1 MPAVDV
7 QSVLRE
13 GAGGNFQHHRGALAG
28 SVVVLLNAI
37 NDALAGRVI
46 HDPFP
51 AHGVRDGAA
60 LSGMLALGLD
70 SDRVLA
76 EDVELA
82 LGERLLVQLAAL
94 GRWCDGV
101 EDAGIGNAGFGVVR
115 NQLVPVSGHTDS
127 RIERPVF
134 HEISSLRPGKH
145 L

>member
-1 MPAVDV
+1 MVAGLLGILAEEDDPPRVDRAVHVVVPAVRV

-13 GAGGNFQHHRGALAG
+13 GAGGNFQHHGGALAG

-70 SDRVLA
+70 GYRVLA
-76 EDVELA
+76 ETLSLPSANACWYSSPPSV
-82 LGERLLVQLAAL
+82 
-94 GRWCDGV
+94 DGV
-101 EDAGIGNAGFGVVR
+101 
-115 NQLVPVSGHTDS
+115 
-127 RIERPVF
+127 
-134 HEISSLRPGKH
+134 
-145 L
+145 

>member
-1 MPAVDV
+1 MMSSGLPRYWRISSDSCLQNVRPRWEV
-7 QSVLRE
+7 RRPSITFSPGVR
-13 GAGGNFQHHRGALAG
+13 
-28 SVVVLLNAI
+28 LNAI

-70 SDRVLA
+70 GDRVLA

-82 LGERLLVQLAAL
+82 FRERLLVQLAAL
-94 GRWCDGV
+94 GRRCDGV

-115 NQLVPVSGHTDS
+115 N
-127 RIERPVF
+127 
-134 HEISSLRPGKH
+134 
-145 L
+145 